1 MLPRRA
7 AGVAAAFFMLPFLL
21 RGSNFTCPG
30 HGDHKEGA
38 AAPPAAEPMQG
49 HEHHQAAPEQSSAP
63 GEHSHPLSDC
73 CPAMSSCA
81 GGVAVHEGGSAMQ
94 YELWRDAIPAHVVTS
109 LHTRVES
116 PDPPP
121 PKA

>member
-1 MLPRRA
+1 
-7 AGVAAAFFMLPFLL
+7 MLPFLL
-21 RGSNFTCPG
+21 RGRNLACPG
-30 HGDHKEGA
+30 HEDHKEGVSAPA
-38 AAPPAAEPMQG
+38 AAELMQG
-49 HEHHQAAPEQSSAP
+49 HEHHPAAPEESSVP
-63 GEHSHPLSDC
+63 VHSHSLSDC

-81 GGVAVHEGGSAMQ
+81 GGVAVHEGDSAMQ
-94 YELWRDAIPAHVVTS
+94 DELWRDAIPAHVVTS